1 MARAVGY
8 ALAVGSSEAWL
19 KLSRIAAIRL
29 DARERAGLAYAA
41 LSTLSDED
49 ARAVAETAL
58 TAAGYPLP
66 PLLTPMNDARWWA
79 SIASRAE
86 CKAYALAA
94 YEALSPAEQM
104 AFRNHISEVEIS
116 A

>member
-1 MARAVGY
+1 MARVVGY
-8 ALAVGSSEAWL
+8 ALAVGSSEAGL
-19 KLSRIAAIRL
+19 KLSGIAAIRL
-29 DARERAGLAYAA
+29 DARERGGLAYAA
-41 LSTLSDED
+41 LTSLSEDD

-58 TAAGYPLP
+58 TAAGSPLH

-94 YEALSPAEQM
+94 YEALPPAEQM